1 MHNFAHD
8 LDNTDLANITYD
20 ANGALMEVIPTFK
33 NTAEAADKLGVSTN
47 AVETAMRK
55 LEEYGFEWDGVLF
68 SGEGLDEYKGYLD
81 QIKSITKEL
90 DDGREKSR
98 LQKLI
103 AGWDEEYAKYQN
115 DLSLLTD
122 DQIVKIKFEY
132 DMSTIQQKIDELDEQ
147 WKSGNR
153 SAEIG
158 AGRIAAQKMYRDKKE
173 EKYGYTA
180 GFDEKYGKLNEQI
193 KLIES
198 SFNDDMTEK
207 QREQAQD
214 QISAILDIQN
224 DFQDAFS
231 DGEVVDWNNY
241 LNIRIVLRDHLII
254 VFIMV
259 VLGVLGIELRML
271 VS

>member
-1 MHNFAHD
+1 MIQIILNFP
-8 LDNTDLANITYD
+8 IC
-20 ANGALMEVIPTFK
+20 
-33 NTAEAADKLGVSTN
+33 
-47 AVETAMRK
+47 RK
-55 LEEYGFEWDGVLF
+55 LKNRLIQQINFLGKRHQFRLKITFNNWLMQENLPKKRLKKQAFLHLQYGFEWDGVLF

-207 QREQAQD
+207 QREQETQ
-214 QISAILDIQN
+214 
-224 DFQDAFS
+224 
-231 DGEVVDWNNY
+231 
-241 LNIRIVLRDHLII
+241 R
-254 VFIMV
+254 
-259 VLGVLGIELRML
+259 
-271 VS
+271 